1 MSKNFCIIQ
10 NKKDYEVII
19 NNIDLNRSIFVPL
32 NLETYLICIKNN
44 HEIID
49 FRKFLD
55 NEFHKKALLVSAS
68 FAKCIKFQ
76 KNYNFSFKSEIIAFL
91 RYRLH
96 SIIFL
101 IEIISCAKK
110 SYDLKKIIVSGI
122 DKEENYVSKIIHFL
136 FKKDTIKI
144 TNRKKKF
151 QNYTIHKYNF
161 LEKIRNS
168 EKKILVSNLGYNFN
182 KIAKFF
188 KKKNYNTYIP
198 IFNKLSIL
206 RRFIF
211 FCRRIHIIEFKKDLK
226 SKVSKKKFI
235 KKIKFNYKKE
245 YNISSLINLLFIENS
260 FYFNDL
266 YQKILALKKTIS
278 AFNFDLLIS
287 NISRGLDG
295 SILDKNIK
303 TTSLCISHG
312 TITRSLNKYDKIY
325 KKFIADAVF
334 SGESDY
340 FSIQSKIMKDALKTH
355 KISGKKLLTGN
366 LIFSSKQNVNKKKYF
381 LFAST
386 IKDFHN
392 FQYLGVE
399 TFYEYWDSLKILDE
413 IANTKKIKVM
423 VKPHPTIKQH
433 TSEISNYF
441 KNLSFTNLKI
451 EKLLN
456 KTIGLISYSSSCIE
470 DALNSNVPII
480 LFDKNSRYKH
490 INVPNN
496 FKKRNQAI
504 YYVSERNKL
513 IEVMKKIEKTK
524 QFNFNKYILNQS
536 LNQNF
541 EKLLPILS
549 KS

>member
-1 MSKNFCIIQ
+1 MFKNFCILQ

-19 NNIDLNRSIFVPL
+19 DNIDLKKSIFIPL

-44 HEIID
+44 HEIIN

-55 NEFHKKALLVSAS
+55 NEFHQKALLASES

-76 KNYNFSFKSEIIAFL
+76 KNYSFSFKSEITAFL

-110 SYDLKKIIVSGI
+110 SYNLKKIIVSGI
-122 DKEENYVSKIIHFL
+122 DEEENYVSKIIHYL
-136 FKKDTIKI
+136 FRKDAIKI
-144 TNRKKKF
+144 VDRKKKF
-151 QNYTIHKYNF
+151 QNYTVYKYNF
-161 LEKIRNS
+161 LENLRNND
-168 EKKILVSNLGYNFN
+168 KKILVSNLGYNFN
-182 KIAKFF
+182 KIVKFF
-188 KKKNYNTYIP
+188 KKKDYNIYIP
-198 IFNKLSIL
+198 IFNKISIL
-206 RRFIF
+206 RKFIF
-211 FCRRIHIIEFKKDLK
+211 FCRGIHLIKFKKDLK

-235 KKIKFNYKKE
+235 KKIKFKYKK
-245 YNISSLINLLFIENS
+245 YNISSLMNLLFIENS

-278 AFNFDLLIS
+278 ALNFNLLIS

-312 TITRSLNKYDKIY
+312 TIARSINKYDKIY

-366 LIFSSKQNVNKKKYF
+366 LIFSFKQNNPKKKYF

-399 TFYEYWDSLKILDE
+399 TFYEYWDSLKTLDE
-413 IANTKKIKVM
+413 IANTKRIKIM
-423 VKPHPTIKQH
+423 VKLHPTIKQY
-433 TSEISNYF
+433 TNEISNYF

-451 EKLLN
+451 EKLLD
-456 KTIGLISYSSSCIE
+456 KSIGLISYSSSSIE

-490 INVPNN
+490 INASKNS
-496 FKKRNQAI
+496 KKIDEAI

-513 IEVMKKIEKTK
+513 IEVMKKLEKTK
-524 QFNFNKYILNQS
+524 QFNFNKYILNQDH
-536 LNQNF
+536 NQNF

>member
-1 MSKNFCIIQ
+1 MLKNFCILQ

-19 NNIDLNRSIFVPL
+19 GNIDLKKSIFIPL

-44 HEIID
+44 HEIIN

-55 NEFHKKALLVSAS
+55 NEFHQKALLAS
-68 FAKCIKFQ
+68 ESFTKCIKFQ
-76 KNYNFSFKSEIIAFL
+76 KNYSFSFKSEITAYL

-110 SYDLKKIIVSGI
+110 SYNLKKIIVSGI
-122 DKEENYVSKIIHFL
+122 DEEENYVSKIIRYL
-136 FKKDTIKI
+136 FRKDAIKI
-144 TNRKKKF
+144 VDRKKKF
-151 QNYTIHKYNF
+151 QNYTIYKYNF
-161 LEKIRNS
+161 LENLRNND
-168 EKKILVSNLGYNFN
+168 KKILLSNLGYNFN
-182 KIAKFF
+182 KIVKFF
-188 KKKNYNTYIP
+188 KKKDYNIYIP
-198 IFNKLSIL
+198 IFNKISIL
-206 RRFIF
+206 RKFIF
-211 FCRRIHIIEFKKDLK
+211 LCRGINLIKFKKDLK
-226 SKVSKKKFI
+226 SKVPKKKFI
-235 KKIKFNYKKE
+235 KKIKFKYKK
-245 YNISSLINLLFIENS
+245 YNISSLLNLLFIENS

-278 AFNFDLLIS
+278 ALNFNLLIS

-312 TITRSLNKYDKIY
+312 TIARSINKYDKIY

-366 LIFSSKQNVNKKKYF
+366 LIFSSKQNMNKKKYF

-399 TFYEYWDSLKILDE
+399 TFYEYWDTLKTLDE
-413 IANTKKIKVM
+413 IANTKKIKIM

-433 TSEISNYF
+433 TNEISNNF

-451 EKLLN
+451 EKLLD

-480 LFDKNSRYKH
+480 LFDKNCRYKH
-490 INVPNN
+490 INVSNN
-496 FKKRNQAI
+496 FKKRNEAI
-504 YYVSERNKL
+504 YYVSEKNKL
-513 IEVMKKIEKTK
+513 IEVMKKLEKTK
-524 QFNFNKYILNQS
+524 EFNFNKYV
-536 LNQNF
+536 LNQNHNQNF
-541 EKLLPILS
+541 KKLLPILS
-549 KS
+549 KN